1 MKEFKRVID
10 FKQQIKSTSTPCY
23 TFYSARYTGK
33 VVFDGI
39 ELEFRMETGDLY
51 HDDEGLLPTNELS
64 VDANLP
70 DGIHPV
76 LEMIELEDYSLDDV
90 MSLSKRYEIEL
101 NVKTLELIRS
111 EYLKLKNEIEADWKH
126 QLEKLRLDD
135 SEIEEKPQH

>member
-10 FKQQIKSTSTPCY
+10 FKQQIKSTSFPCY
-23 TFYSARYTGK
+23 TFYSARYTG
-33 VVFDGI
+33 VVVVDGI
-39 ELEFRMETGDLY
+39 ELAFRMGTGDLY

-111 EYLKLKNEIEADWKH
+111 EYLKLKNEIEADWRF

>member
-1 MKEFKRVID
+1 
-10 FKQQIKSTSTPCY
+10 
-23 TFYSARYTGK
+23 
-33 VVFDGI
+33 
-39 ELEFRMETGDLY
+39 METGDLH

-64 VDANLP
+64 VDANFP

-76 LEMIELEDYSLDDV
+76 LEMIELEGYSLDDV

-111 EYLKLKNEIEADWKH
+111 EYLELKNEIKADWKH

-135 SEIEEKPQH
+135 SEIEEKPLY

>member
-10 FKQQIKSTSTPCY
+10 FKQQIKSTSMPCY

-33 VVFDGI
+33 VVVDDF
-39 ELEFRMETGDLY
+39 ELAFRMKTGDLH

-64 VDANLP
+64 VDANFP
-70 DGIHPV
+70 DGVHPI
-76 LEMIELEDYSLDDV
+76 LEMIELEDYNLDDV
-90 MSLSKRYEIEL
+90 MSLSKRYAIEL

-111 EYLKLKNEIEADWKH
+111 EYLKLKNEIKADWKH

-135 SEIEEKPQH
+135 SEIEEKPLY

>member
-23 TFYSARYTGK
+23 TFYNARYKGR
-33 VVFDGI
+33 VVVNGI
-39 ELEFRMETGDLY
+39 DLAFKMITGDLY
-51 HDDEGLLPTNELS
+51 HDYEGLLPTNELS
-64 VDANLP
+64 VDANFP
-70 DGIHPV
+70 DGVHPI
-76 LEMIELEDYSLDDV
+76 LEMIELEDYNLDDV
-90 MSLSKRYEIEL
+90 MSLSKRYAIEL

-111 EYLKLKNEIEADWKH
+111 EYLKLKNEIKSDWKH

>member
-10 FKQQIKSTSTPCY
+10 FKQQIKITSLPCY
-23 TFYSARYTGK
+23 TFYSTRYTG
-33 VVFDGI
+33 VVVVDGI
-39 ELEFRMETGDLY
+39 ELAFRMETGDLY

-111 EYLKLKNEIEADWKH
+111 EYQELKNEIKSDWKH

-135 SEIEEKPQH
+135 SEIEEKPLY

>member
-10 FKQQIKSTSTPCY
+10 FKQQIKSTSMPCY
-23 TFYSARYTGK
+23 AFYSARYTGK
-33 VVFDGI
+33 VVVDGF
-39 ELEFRMETGDLY
+39 ELEFRMETGDLH

-64 VDANLP
+64 VDANFP

-76 LEMIELEDYSLDDV
+76 LEMIELEGYSLDDV

-111 EYLKLKNEIEADWKH
+111 EYLELKNEIKADWKH

-135 SEIEEKPQH
+135 SEIEEKPLY

>member
-33 VVFDGI
+33 VVVDGV
-39 ELEFRMETGDLY
+39 ELEFRMETGDLH

-64 VDANLP
+64 VDANFP
-70 DGIHPV
+70 KGIHPV
-76 LEMIELEDYSLDDV
+76 LEMIELEDYNLDDV
-90 MSLSKRYEIEL
+90 MSLSKRYAIEL

-111 EYLKLKNEIEADWKH
+111 EYLELKNEIKSDWKH

-135 SEIEEKPQH
+135 SEIEEKPQY